1 MIMETYISTVLINK
15 LFKKLS
21 SINQKRESELDEIS
35 KEFTDAKALAK
46 YYVEPNCQ
54 HHNPADS
61 SNDMVASDIRMPIY
75 KFINEFF
82 SHESPVI
89 DGRNHLFV
97 LADAGMGKTSLLVI
111 LKLLDLTSFFPK
123 STKCILLKLGDD
135 SISKI
140 RAIKNPRNTI
150 LLLDALDED
159 SNGVNNIAPR
169 ISDLIS
175 QSETFKKVII
185 SCRTQYLPEGSYS
198 PFDHLGQL
206 VIKGYTCK
214 TMFLSLFDDSQV
226 EEYLKKRFPR
236 SPIKR
241 EKGLRIIKKMD
252 SLRFRPLLLSYVEDF
267 FELDED
273 NLSEYRIYEELIL
286 AWLRREERKVRKNLG
301 LDISYEDILTICLKL
316 AETLQRTLET
326 SLIPED
332 LERLVGEDEKFKILT
347 HLDVGGR
354 SLLNKNSDGAYRFSH
369 YSIQEFLIAYAVVTN
384 RIDADE
390 LIRATSKILEFI
402 KPFRWKQ
409 IQVSKLDFDQSDI
422 IEIIADEVNF
432 DEGSFEKSNILNSV
446 FSKSNFLNSRLTN
459 AKITKSE
466 FNDFKFDGSNMKN
479 FKVTQSIF
487 KNCSFNNSKCQ
498 NAEFSECTFI
508 GCSFHES
515 DFSKSTLSSCEL
527 LACNFGTAILDYSD
541 LSDSDFIDCEFTAT
555 STNFIKVTRAL
566 FKGLSKDTLNS
577 ETSDFKLADFED

>member
-1 MIMETYISTVLINK
+1 VY
-15 LFKKLS
+15 
-21 SINQKRESELDEIS
+21 
-35 KEFTDAKALAK
+35 
-46 YYVEPNCQ
+46 
-54 HHNPADS
+54 
-61 SNDMVASDIRMPIY
+61 
-75 KFINEFF
+75 
-82 SHESPVI
+82 
-89 DGRNHLFV
+89 
-97 LADAGMGKTSLLVI
+97 
-111 LKLLDLTSFFPK
+111 FPCPGLYTRP
-123 STKCILLKLGDD
+123 S
-135 SISKI
+135 
-140 RAIKNPRNTI
+140 NPRRC
-150 LLLDALDED
+150 
-159 SNGVNNIAPR
+159 G
-169 ISDLIS
+169 
-175 QSETFKKVII
+175 K
-185 SCRTQYLPEGSYS
+185 RTL
-198 PFDHLGQL
+198 
-206 VIKGYTCK
+206 T
-214 TMFLSLFDDSQV
+214 
-226 EEYLKKRFPR
+226 
-236 SPIKR
+236 
-241 EKGLRIIKKMD
+241 IIKKMD

-384 RIDADE
+384 RIEADE

-479 FKVTQSIF
+479 LRVTQSIF
-487 KNCSFNNSKCQ
+487 KNCSFYNCKCQ

-527 LACNFGTAILDYSD
+527 LGVS
-541 LSDSDFIDCEFTAT
+541 
-555 STNFIKVTRAL
+555 VL
-566 FKGLSKDTLNS
+566 FQHLLGFLGLV
-577 ETSDFKLADFED
+577 